1 MFAHPPFSPTPQKKK
16 KGEGGNPVTSL
27 LVLSGS
33 EEVRNVGKRS
43 PFSLRKKRRRGVN
56 ANTVKT
62 WYFNFKS
69 GCEGDSALWKL
80 FPLQPRMSVWL
91 KTKQLDSWR
100 EFCPSFGPGT
110 LFLVE
115 GLGVVC
121 GGGFCAQPP
130 NRGWFKASSGQW
142 LETYLHRVVE
152 MYPNFQGGL
161 KTHESIDWLEITG
174 LSLLYSIDYN
184 SLSNSPFPPSSVR
197 EI

>member
-1 MFAHPPFSPTPQKKK
+1 MKAEIQSPLCWCWVAVKKCETWAR
-16 KGEGGNPVTSL
+16 GRL
-27 LVLSGS
+27 LVY
-33 EEVRNVGKRS
+33 
-43 PFSLRKKRRRGVN
+43 LRKGAEGLMRAQLKLDTLILRAGAKV
-56 ANTVKT
+56 TVP
-62 WYFNFKS
+62 FGSFS
-69 GCEGDSALWKL
+69 HCSS
-80 FPLQPRMSVWL
+80 RMSVWL

-152 MYPNFQGGL
+152 MYQNFQGGL
-161 KTHESIDWLEITG
+161 KTHESIDCLEITG
-174 LSLLYSIDYN
+174 LSLLYSIDYH
-184 SLSNSPFPPSSVR
+184 SQQRPLSPSSVR